1 LQTVEDGLQGRH
13 DIGVLVDALPDSGFT
28 AKDVGD
34 AQLKG
39 DRLSSD
45 GGLHC
50 IGANHVGQVP
60 AASDQGIAE
69 ENLTA

>member
-1 LQTVEDGLQGRH
+1 M
-13 DIGVLVDALPDSGFT
+13 LVDALPDSGFT

-45 GGLHC
+45 RGLRS
-50 IGANHVGQVP
+50 IGADHVGQVRADP
-60 AASDQGIAE
+60 EQVISEGDLAA
-69 ENLTA
+69 